1 MVFTIVWD
9 MWYWK
14 VWFDLIWFDLIR
26 NSKSHWKQHSL
37 RRKVILVHCRF
48 AINKYFSISLPFSR
62 FRCSCSEKCHSK
74 KCKVWFI
81 TIMKI
86 NIFTTIHN
94 HIWIVLFIFLI
105 HLKSST
111 HFEIEVDILPS
122 ILNIEIN
129 KPVVVNIG
137 LDLQNIMKL
146 WKRASRSFDLRPQDY
161 EFCML
166 PLHQNTIERL
176 LDIHSIR
183 IGLIHPNFW
192 DTTKSH

>member
-1 MVFTIVWD
+1 

-14 VWFDLIWFDLIR
+14 VWFDLIWFDLIWLDIP
-26 NSKSHWKQHSL
+26 NLTENNIHYGQYLFWYTADLQATSTFPFHFL
-37 RRKVILVHCRF
+37 F
-48 AINKYFSISLPFSR
+48 PFSFSR
-62 FRCSCSEKCHSK
+62 FRCSCSGKGHPRK
-74 KCKVWFI
+74 FIVWFI
-81 TIMKI
+81 IITYI
-86 NIFTTIHN
+86 NIFTTN
-94 HIWIVLFIFLI
+94 DDHIWIVLLIFLI

-146 WKRASRSFDLRPQDY
+146 WKRASRSFDLRPQGY
-161 EFCML
+161 EFCIL
-166 PLHQNTIERL
+166 SLHQNAIERL